1 MVVDVMARRIEF
13 VESHCQQ
20 EYRTFKCSG
29 SCGIQIDA
37 LAGAKLWCGQ
47 PDCRGVMKPSYRV
60 SSKRLGS
67 EQFQAARD
75 RGENPRFTPRFLN
88 VLPTDRAWKSSDDVF
103 THGGDLGGLFGG
115 IALAQELV
123 IGVLIDG
130 GTGEWSWGNTQGEDH
145 DC

>member
-1 MVVDVMARRIEF
+1 MVVDVMPRRIEF

-60 SSKRLGS
+60 SSKRLGT
-67 EQFQAARD
+67 EQFRAARD
-75 RGENPRFTPRFLN
+75 RGETPRSTPRFLG
-88 VLPTDRAWKSSDDVF
+88 VLPSERPWKSTGDGL
-103 THGGDLGGLFGG
+103 THEGDLKASFGG
-115 IALAQELV
+115 VAVGQQMV
-123 IGVLIDG
+123 IQALIDDSDG
-130 GTGEWSWGNTQGEDH
+130 GWQWAPGVRGRDV
-145 DC
+145 

>member
-1 MVVDVMARRIEF
+1 MVVDVMPRRIEF

-60 SSKRLGS
+60 SSKRLGI
-67 EQFQAARD
+67 EQFRAARD
-75 RGENPRFTPRFLN
+75 RGENPRFTPHFLR
-88 VLPTDRAWKSSDDVF
+88 VLPPERAWKSRIDVRERE
-103 THGGDLGGLFGG
+103 GDLRDLFGG

-123 IGVLIDG
+123 IQGLLDG
-130 GTGEWSWGNTQGEDH
+130 SDGEWKWAPSVGGCSE
-145 DC
+145 